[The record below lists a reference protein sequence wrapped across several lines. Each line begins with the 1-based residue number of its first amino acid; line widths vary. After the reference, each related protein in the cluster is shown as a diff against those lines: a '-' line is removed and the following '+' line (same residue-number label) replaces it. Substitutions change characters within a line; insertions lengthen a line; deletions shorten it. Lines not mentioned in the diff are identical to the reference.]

1 MRPRRPG
8 VPAATQV
15 ARGHR
20 QPARRSQGGRDLRAR
35 RRVEPRAPRREDRW
49 VGGAAGDPRRR
60 PRGHAARRPAAR
72 FGATC
77 FRTGGL
83 DGARGARRPAVRA
96 RLFARGGGERA
107 PGRDRLAER
116 PVGSRAHPVHVGID
130 WNAQGGGDHAR
141 ECDVLH
147 RVGRT
152 PFWAGSAGSDVGA
165 RPAALRPFH
174 LRRVRQLCRG
184 GGAPP
189 RAAPAEPAATQ
200 ARRVHP
206 HGRAHTVVL
215 GAVGAAPHGQ
225 VGRRASE
232 RFPGFEAAAV
242 VR

>member
-1 MRPRRPG
+1 
-8 VPAATQV
+8 
-15 ARGHR
+15 RGHR

-35 RRVEPRAPRREDRW
+35 RRVEPRPPRREDRW

-116 PVGSRAHPVHVGID
+116 PVGSRAHPVHLGID

-141 ECDVLH
+141 ECDVRPNDFPALK
-147 RVGRT
+147 RLLWCGEVFYT
-152 PFWAGSAGSDVGA
+152 P
-165 RPAALRPFH
+165 ALRYWM
-174 LRRVRQLCRG
+174 RRLPHAAFTNLYGPTEATIASSHYTV
-184 GGAPP
+184 P
-189 RAAPAEPAATQ
+189 RCPDDDRTEIPI
-200 ARRVHP
+200 
-206 HGRAHTVVL
+206 GRACGGEELLVL
-215 GAVGAAPHGQ
+215 DDA
-225 VGRRASE
+225 
-232 RFPGFEAAAV
+232 
-242 VR
+242 